1 MTQIKIEFENTSIDA
16 VLNNSETADKIKK
29 ILPLSN
35 SVSTWGDEIY
45 FSIGVNDGE
54 IDSKE
59 VVELGDL
66 GYWPPGNAFCLFF
79 GLTPASE
86 GGKIM
91 PASPVNIIG
100 KILSDFLASSGVLPS
115 EHAGSTNGVFDYATL
130 AASNPPY

>member
-1 MTQIKIEFENTSIDA
+1 MTQIKIEFENISIDA

-35 SVSTWGDEIY
+35 SVNTWGDEIY
-45 FSIGVNDGE
+45 FSIGVNDDE
-54 IDSKE
+54 NDSKE

-86 GGKIM
+86 GDKIM
-91 PASPVNIIG
+91 PASPVNVIG
-100 KILSDFLASSGVLPS
+100 KILGDFEILKSIKSGEKVSVKLI
-115 EHAGSTNGVFDYATL
+115 
-130 AASNPPY
+130 

>member
-59 VVELGDL
+59 VVNLGDL

-86 GGKIM
+86 GDKII

-100 KILSDFLASSGVLPS
+100 KIVSDLEILKSIKSGEKVSVKL
-115 EHAGSTNGVFDYATL
+115 V
-130 AASNPPY
+130 

>member
-1 MTQIKIEFENTSIDA
+1 MTQIKIEFENASIDA

-35 SVSTWGDEIY
+35 SVNTWGDEIY

-86 GGKIM
+86 GDKIM

-100 KILSDFLASSGVLPS
+100 KILSDLEILKSIKSGEKISVKL
-115 EHAGSTNGVFDYATL
+115 V
-130 AASNPPY
+130 

>member
-1 MTQIKIEFENTSIDA
+1 MTQIKIEFENISIDA
-16 VLNNSETADKIKK
+16 VLNNSETANKIKK

-35 SVSTWGDEIY
+35 SVNTWGDEIY

-86 GGKIM
+86 GDKIM

-100 KILSDFLASSGVLPS
+100 KILGDLEILKSIKSGEKVSVKL
-115 EHAGSTNGVFDYATL
+115 V
-130 AASNPPY
+130 

>member
-1 MTQIKIEFENTSIDA
+1 MTQIKIEFENISIDA
-16 VLNNSETADKIKK
+16 VLNDSETANKIKK
-29 ILPLSN
+29 ILPISN
-35 SVSTWGDEIY
+35 SVNTWGDEIY

-59 VVELGDL
+59 VVNLGDL

-86 GGKIM
+86 GDKIM

-100 KILSDFLASSGVLPS
+100 KILSDLEILKSIKSGEKVSVKL
-115 EHAGSTNGVFDYATL
+115 V
-130 AASNPPY
+130 

>member
-1 MTQIKIEFENTSIDA
+1 MTQIKIEFENASIDA

-35 SVSTWGDEIY
+35 SVNTWGDEIY

-59 VVELGDL
+59 VVNLGDL

-86 GGKIM
+86 GDKIM

-100 KILSDFLASSGVLPS
+100 KIVSDLEILKSIKSGEKVSVKL
-115 EHAGSTNGVFDYATL
+115 V
-130 AASNPPY
+130 

>member
-35 SVSTWGDEIY
+35 SVNTWGDEIY

-86 GGKIM
+86 GDKIM

-100 KILSDFLASSGVLPS
+100 KILSDLEILKSIKSGEKVSVKL
-115 EHAGSTNGVFDYATL
+115 V
-130 AASNPPY
+130 

>member
-35 SVSTWGDEIY
+35 SVNTWGDEIY
-45 FSIGVNDGE
+45 FSIVVNDGE

-59 VVELGDL
+59 VVNLGDL

-86 GGKIM
+86 GDKIM

-100 KILSDFLASSGVLPS
+100 KIVSDLEILKSIKSGEKVSVKL
-115 EHAGSTNGVFDYATL
+115 V
-130 AASNPPY
+130 

>member
-35 SVSTWGDEIY
+35 SVNTWGDEIY

-86 GGKIM
+86 GDKIM

-100 KILSDFLASSGVLPS
+100 KVLSDLEILKSIKSGEKVSVKL
-115 EHAGSTNGVFDYATL
+115 V
-130 AASNPPY
+130 